1 MKKGLIVFLSAIL
14 VFVLA
19 ACGGD
24 KKENTEE
31 TTQFEVPEDERVGE
45 DEVVAVVNGEEVKG
59 AVYNLVY
66 TQLALHAH
74 QMQKETEND
83 ELKEAALTS
92 VIDRQIVLQEA
103 KKKDIE
109 VTDKEAEEHLKK
121 LKEESGDE
129 LETLLQQ
136 YQISESEFKDQLIF
150 ELTLNDYM
158 VKTVDVDVTED
169 EIKEYY
175 EKAKEGTEDIPP
187 YEEIKLQL
195 EKQLLNDKTLETFQS
210 HIDSIKEKSDIE
222 TKI

>member
-14 VFVLA
+14 VFILA

-24 KKENTEE
+24 KKENAEE
-31 TTQFEVPEDERVGE
+31 TTQFEVPEEERVGE

-103 KKKDIE
+103 KKEDIE

-121 LKEESGDE
+121 LKDESGDE

-169 EIKEYY
+169 EIKEY
-175 EKAKEGTEDIPP
+175 
-187 YEEIKLQL
+187 
-195 EKQLLNDKTLETFQS
+195 
-210 HIDSIKEKSDIE
+210 
-222 TKI
+222 